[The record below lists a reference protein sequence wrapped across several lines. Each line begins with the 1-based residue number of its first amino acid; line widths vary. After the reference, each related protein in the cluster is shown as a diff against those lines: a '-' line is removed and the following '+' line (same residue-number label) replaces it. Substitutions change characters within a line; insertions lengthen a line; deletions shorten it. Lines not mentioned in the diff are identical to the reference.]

1 MGRADPEWIVHVQ
14 NVLKFTVTRQE
25 SAFCHLFMLA
35 CFWHVQSVGT
45 IFSGIDAI
53 AQGRSCMTHDQTPVP
68 CNLVI
73 FGIAGDL
80 SRRKLLAALYHLD
93 LENLLHPDTHIL
105 GLARTELS
113 EDDFRNM
120 VMNSLVQFVGSN
132 LDQETLRRLMR
143 RMTYRSL
150 NFAQPT
156 EFNALKDYFANNS
169 NHLIFYFATP
179 AAVYADICTGLSH
192 ANLIRNDSQVVM
204 EKPIGDSLNS
214 SKMVN
219 DMVASHFAEAQI
231 YRIDHYL
238 GKETVLNLL
247 VLRFANALFTSNW
260 DYSCI
265 DHIQITVAESVGIE
279 DRWGFYDKA
288 GQMRDMVQNH
298 LLQILCLLA
307 MEPPVDLSA
316 DSIRNEKLKV
326 LKALRP
332 ITQENFAK
340 KVVRGQYA
348 DGFIKGAPVPSYVK
362 EAGANPRSTTETFV
376 AIKAEIDNWRWSG
389 VPFYLRTGKRLA
401 LKHSEISIHFKSQPH
416 NIFRESYPELPPNKL
431 TIRLQ
436 PDEGIELQMMN
447 KVPGI
452 TEISRI
458 AKNQLDLNFSESFNS
473 PRIVDAY
480 ERLLLEAMLQN
491 QSWFV
496 RRDEVE
502 QAWMWVDDI
511 IRAWVKSGDK
521 PDLYPAGSWGPTSS
535 VSLIARDGRQWDE

>member
-1 MGRADPEWIVHVQ
+1 
-14 NVLKFTVTRQE
+14 
-25 SAFCHLFMLA
+25 
-35 CFWHVQSVGT
+35 
-45 IFSGIDAI
+45 
-53 AQGRSCMTHDQTPVP
+53 MTHDQTPVP

-80 SRRKLLAALYHLD
+80 ARRKLLAALYHLD
-93 LENLLHPDTHIL
+93 LENLLHPETRIL
-105 GLARTELS
+105 CLARSEMT

-120 VMNSLVQFVGSN
+120 VMNSLVQFIGSH
-132 LDQETLRRLMR
+132 LDQESLRRLMR

-150 NFAQPT
+150 DFKQPAEFTALQEHFAR
-156 EFNALKDYFANNS
+156 S
-169 NHLIFYFATP
+169 SHRCIFYFATP
-179 AAVYADICTGLSH
+179 AAIYSDICAGLSH
-192 ANLIRNDSQVVM
+192 AGLIRDDSQVIM
-204 EKPIGDSLNS
+204 EKPIGDSLKS
-214 SKMVN
+214 SKVIN
-219 DMVASHFAEAQI
+219 DMVGRLFTEPQI

-265 DHIQITVAESVGIE
+265 DHVQITVAESVGIE

-307 MEPPVDLSA
+307 MEPPGDLSA
-316 DSIRNEKLKV
+316 DSIRSEKLKV

-332 ITQENFAK
+332 ITQENIAK

-348 DGFIKGAPVPSYVK
+348 DGFIKGAPVPAYVK

-401 LKHSEISIHFKSQPH
+401 LKHSEISIHFKAQPH
-416 NIFRESYPELPPNKL
+416 NIFSDSYSELPPNKL

-452 TEISRI
+452 TAISRI
-458 AKNQLDLNFSESFNS
+458 AKNRLDLSFSESSNHA
-473 PRIVDAY
+473 RIVDAY

-502 QAWMWVDDI
+502 QAWMWVDEI
-511 IRAWVKSGDK
+511 VRAWDKGGDK

-535 VSLIARDGRQWDE
+535 ISLIARDGRQWEE